1 MATTTNV
8 LRTDEAWNGEKL
20 PNHLV
25 GKPEIVIN
33 KVLIPPKTN
42 LPWHHHDLMSYAY
55 VIRGEFYIVLKDGT
69 KEKQFKEGDVLCEK
83 VGSIHRGENRSDK
96 ECELVVFYPS
106 KKDMPLS
113 VLHPECEDSK

>member
-1 MATTTNV
+1 MAATTTI

-20 PNHLV
+20 PDYLI

-55 VIRGEFYIVLKDGT
+55 VIRGEFYIVLKNEA
-69 KEKQFKEGDVLCEK
+69 KEKHFKAGDVLCET
-83 VGSIHRGENRSDK
+83 VGSIHRGENRSDA

-113 VLHPECEDSK
+113 VPHPECEESK